1 MAMSYSRRKR
11 RPSPIELRCR
21 IPNSS
26 CLEMRYGASVVV
38 VVVVDV
44 VDAVEEAAS
53 PEAVAFCG
61 QDVRACAPQS

>member
-38 VVVVDV
+38 VVVDV
-44 VDAVEEAAS
+44 VDVAEEAAS